1 MALFSVTIGNLD
13 FAVVR
18 PLALSA
24 ALVLAVT
31 LVGAAGCNR
40 ETGGSV
46 GVTETTLPAVGNG
59 PVTIKG
65 IAFNPKEVHVKV
77 GEQLVWNWDDNGLEH
92 TVTADDNSFT
102 SGRKS
107 SGSWPHTFDRAGAGA
122 YHCEIHRQMHGTVIV
137 SG

>member
-1 MALFSVTIGNLD
+1 
-13 FAVVR
+13 VR
-18 PLALSA
+18 PLALPA

-31 LVGAAGCNR
+31 LAGAAGCNR

-46 GVTETTLPAVGNG
+46 GVTVTTLPAVGNG
-59 PVTIKG
+59 PVSIKG

-92 TVTADDNSFT
+92 TVTADDGSFT

-107 SGSWPHTFDRAGAGA
+107 AGSWPYTFNKAGTVA